1 MPSSTSG
8 NRLHLDALRPDE
20 YYRPET
26 ATLRGHFMH
35 SLGPLRSQASS
46 NGAPDR
52 AWRIISIIAAAAAV
66 VLSLVVFEAKLQ
78 RLEVSSLLLLILVLA
93 ICTVIFIHGRFLIQL
108 HHEHRQTTRALFS
121 SEHDF
126 QQMADNIQEIFWM
139 LDAKTKRT
147 LYVNQAYQAIT
158 GRSCLSLRENPSSYE
173 EAIHPED
180 RLHVLAKLDEATH
193 TGRFDERFR
202 VVWPAGEVRWV
213 SVRGFP
219 VRESDGSISRLVGT
233 AQDITAQKEAEE
245 QVAQNLVLAES
256 AWTESE
262 ALRKATLALTQD
274 LRMDIVLDALLQS
287 LAELVSCEC
296 ARIWLL
302 ESDTHLFV
310 AREKL
315 RHETPKK
322 PPDYPL
328 TLDAANIPF
337 LYRILVNQ
345 KSVLL
350 SDTKQESDWKTFKNH
365 VHLRSWLCVP
375 LMSSQRTLGLLSV
388 GHSQPGCFSGE
399 DLRRA
404 QLLAIPA
411 AVAIQNSRLF
421 ECASIYGSEL
431 EKRVND
437 LHEAKRALDQS
448 EEGRKISE
456 DKFQKVFRSSPVAFS
471 ITTLDDGRF
480 LDVNAAFECRYGYSR
495 TELIGRTVH
504 ELRIWDEPA
513 EGSLMVS
520 SLLTG
525 GPIRN
530 VVARLR
536 TKSGDIKMTT
546 YSADKIQ
553 FDGQTCV
560 LAVSED
566 PPQLPQRLVNLR
578 S

>member
-1 MPSSTSG
+1 MLS
-8 NRLHLDALRPDE
+8 LD
-20 YYRPET
+20 T
-26 ATLRGHFMH
+26 
-35 SLGPLRSQASS
+35 LRSQPPDKAAS
-46 NGAPDR
+46 DR
-52 AWRIISIIAAAAAV
+52 AWRIISMIAAVAAV
-66 VLSLVVFEAKLQ
+66 VLSLVVFGAKLQ
-78 RLEVSSLLLLILVLA
+78 RFEVSSLLLFVLVLA
-93 ICTVIFIHGRFLIQL
+93 ICTVIFVHGRFLL
-108 HHEHRQTTRALFS
+108 HLHRQHRQATRALFT
-121 SEHDF
+121 SEYDF

-139 LDAKTKRT
+139 LDAKTKKA
-147 LYVNQAYQAIT
+147 LYVNQAYEVIT
-158 GRSCLSLRENPSSYE
+158 GRSCQSLQANPSSYE
-173 EAIHPED
+173 EAIHAED
-180 RLHVLAKLDEATH
+180 RPRVMAKIEEATH

-202 VVWPAGEVRWV
+202 VVWPAGEVRWI

-219 VRESDGSISRLVGT
+219 VRDTDGGICRLVGT

-245 QVAQNLVLAES
+245 QVAKNLTLAES

-262 ALRKATLALTQD
+262 ALRRATLALTQD

-287 LAELVSCEC
+287 LVELVSCEC

-315 RHETPKK
+315 RHETQKK
-322 PPDYPL
+322 IPNYPL

-350 SDTKQESDWKTFKNH
+350 SDTKQESGWKTFKNH
-365 VHLRSWLCVP
+365 AHLRSWLCVP
-375 LMSSQRTLGLLSV
+375 LISAQRTLGLLSV
-388 GHSQPGCFSGE
+388 GHSRPGCFSGE
-399 DLRRA
+399 DLRRT

-431 EKRVND
+431 ERRVND

-471 ITTLDDGRF
+471 ITTLEDGRF

-495 TELIGRTVH
+495 AELIGRTVN
-504 ELRIWDEPA
+504 ELKIWEDPA
-513 EGSLMVS
+513 DRSQMIASLRN
-520 SLLTG
+520 G

-530 VVARLR
+530 LTARLR
-536 TKSGDIKMTT
+536 TKSGDIKTTT

-566 PPQLPQRLVNLR
+566 LPSTSAKV

>member
-1 MPSSTSG
+1 MPRISAEGFVNRQCRHRLSG
-8 NRLHLDALRPDE
+8 NSLHLDALRPDE

-46 NGAPDR
+46 KAAPDR

-66 VLSLVVFEAKLQ
+66 VLSLVVFGAKLQ
-78 RLEVSSLLLLILVLA
+78 RLEVSSLLLFILVLA
-93 ICTVIFIHGRFLIQL
+93 ICTVIFIHGRFLIHL
-108 HHEHRQTTRALFS
+108 HHQHRQTTRALFS

-158 GRSCLSLRENPSSYE
+158 GRSCLSLQENPSSYE
-173 EAIHPED
+173 EVIHPED

-345 KSVLL
+345 KGVFALGHQTGIRLEDVHRTMSICVHGSAFLWCPHNELWACFL
-350 SDTKQESDWKTFKNH
+350 SATANLAVSAAKTYA
-365 VHLRSWLCVP
+365 
-375 LMSSQRTLGLLSV
+375 
-388 GHSQPGCFSGE
+388 
-399 DLRRA
+399 RA

-437 LHEAKRALDQS
+437 LHEAKRAL
-448 EEGRKISE
+448 RPVRRRPE
-456 DKFQKVFRSSPVAFS
+456 DLRRQVPESLSFEPRRIFHNNAR
-471 ITTLDDGRF
+471 DGRF
-480 LDVNAAFECRYGYSR
+480 LDVNAAFECG
-495 TELIGRTVH
+495 
-504 ELRIWDEPA
+504 
-513 EGSLMVS
+513 
-520 SLLTG
+520 TG
-525 GPIRN
+525 I
-530 VVARLR
+530 L
-536 TKSGDIKMTT
+536 
-546 YSADKIQ
+546 
-553 FDGQTCV
+553 
-560 LAVSED
+560 E
-566 PPQLPQRLVNLR
+566 R